1 VVVVRVIVWIVR
13 RESKVVGGCVGCYH
27 VCQVDGGRSGQ
38 GGVVR
43 GWINTGLFSLASLPL
58 GLRREMR
65 LSSLFLFEGDFGV
78 SEDGEYPSSSWLEE
92 ASDHRD
98 SFVFGTPSFP
108 WSCI

>member
-1 VVVVRVIVWIVR
+1 MG
-13 RESKVVGGCVGCYH
+13 E
-27 VCQVDGGRSGQ
+27 

-65 LSSLFLFEGDFGV
+65 LSSLFRFEGDFGV

>member
-1 VVVVRVIVWIVR
+1 M
-13 RESKVVGGCVGCYH
+13 EEEVGE
-27 VCQVDGGRSGQ
+27 

-65 LSSLFLFEGDFGV
+65 LNNLFLFEGGFGVV
-78 SEDGEYPSSSWLEE
+78 SEDGEYPSSSSWLEE

-98 SFVFGTPSFP
+98 SFVLVGTQSF
-108 WSCI
+108 SCI

>member
-1 VVVVRVIVWIVR
+1 
-13 RESKVVGGCVGCYH
+13 VGE
-27 VCQVDGGRSGQ
+27 

-43 GWINTGLFSLASLPL
+43 GWIKTGLFSLASLPL

-78 SEDGEYPSSSWLEE
+78 SEDGRYASSSWVEE

-98 SFVFGTPSFP
+98 SLVVGTPSFP
-108 WSCI
+108 CS